1 MSNEEIKEKLK
12 LSKFYLETMID
23 DKAEKETLEH
33 CGNVVLKDCINA
45 IEEGLNLIENS
56 ISKDKIREIFEK
68 INQCEIR
75 TDGKVNAKNYMIC
88 GETERAYG
96 WFINLDYIEK
106 ILLDRKGYNIGE

>member
-1 MSNEEIKEKLK
+1 MSEEELKAVEKLK
-12 LSKFYLETMID
+12 WYFKDSP
-23 DKAEKETLEH
+23 TLDVTK
-33 CGNVVLKDCINA
+33 NVNIV
-45 IEEGLNLIENS
+45 LNLIEKQQKEIENS